1 MNSSDAVASISSR
14 VEQACVTGLSPCDLN
29 GEQGSRKRRQ
39 REEYYSDR
47 GRMKQMIAIQLLVL
61 NNDPQQDD
69 ALDFW
74 KREENGDQTTLPR

>member
-1 MNSSDAVASISSR
+1 
-14 VEQACVTGLSPCDLN
+14 
-29 GEQGSRKRRQ
+29 
-39 REEYYSDR
+39 
-47 GRMKQMIAIQLLVL
+47 MKQMIAIQLLVL